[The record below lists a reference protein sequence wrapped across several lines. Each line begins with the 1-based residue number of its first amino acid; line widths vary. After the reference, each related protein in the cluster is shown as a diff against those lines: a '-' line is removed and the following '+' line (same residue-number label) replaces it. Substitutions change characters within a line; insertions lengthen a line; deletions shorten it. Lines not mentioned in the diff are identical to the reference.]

1 VVSLGEWKGVLWRL
15 EKNQPSRMEASKDVK
30 VLSDTTKNTFYTSY
44 LVLFGYTI
52 ITLIEAI
59 RTPSVLIR
67 HIMNIETAI
76 SLVAGLVYGYL
87 NEEIKKPGVDLK
99 QITRI
104 RYVDW
109 SITTPLILLV
119 ILLFYNGENAIDY
132 KTYLGIIGLNAGML
146 YSGYLGETGKIN
158 KMMGGVVGFLFF
170 GAMLA
175 LFYSC
180 CLPTKSSPIVFWI
193 FAFIW
198 TLYGVAYYIEEEET
212 KNFCYN
218 ILDVSAKA
226 LFGVVLWSYYGKVLK
241 Y

>member
-1 VVSLGEWKGVLWRL
+1 
-15 EKNQPSRMEASKDVK
+15 METPKDIK
-30 VLSDTTKNTFYTSY
+30 VLSDTTKNTFFTSY

-59 RTPSVLIR
+59 RTPSVIVR
-67 HIMNIETAI
+67 HIMNIETAV
-76 SLVAGLVYGYL
+76 SLVAGLVYGFF

-99 QITRI
+99 EITKI

-119 ILLFYNGENAIDY
+119 ILLFYNGEGAIDY
-132 KTYLGIIGLNAGML
+132 RTYLGIVLLNAGML
-146 YSGYLGETGKIN
+146 YSGYLGERNAIS
-158 KMMGGVVGFLFF
+158 KMTGGVVGFAFF

-180 CLPTKSSPIVFWI
+180 CIPAKANPIVFWV
-193 FAFIW
+193 FAVIW
-198 TLYGVAYYIEEEET
+198 TLYGVAYYIEDEET
-212 KNFCYN
+212 KNICYN
-218 ILDVSAKA
+218 VLDVIAKA